1 MDERVRVI
9 PAGRI
14 TLALTL
20 IAIGVVVLIQNV
32 AAINLSYYFR
42 IFWPAVMVAFGLEI
56 IWRQH
61 QADSSSGTIRVRIDG
76 AAVILLFLIV
86 LVMAFGNF
94 PFFTRRPPFWGR
106 WPGW

>member
-1 MDERVRVI
+1 VDGRVRVI

-32 AAINLSYYFR
+32 ANINLAYYFR
-42 IFWPAVMVAFGLEI
+42 VFWPAVLVAFGLEI

-61 QADSSSGTIRVRIDG
+61 QADASSGAVRVRIDG
-76 AAVILLFLIV
+76 AAVVMLFLII